1 MIVAV
6 VLFWGS
12 LAALAW
18 THALYPAT
26 VALAARVR
34 TKRVALDDGYLPSVA
49 VIVTAY
55 NEEDVIERRLE
66 NLRALHYPPELLT
79 LVVTSDAST
88 DRTEELAEAAGAR
101 VIRNPRGGKVAAQDA
116 AVRAT
121 DADVVAFSDANA
133 TWAPD
138 ALRKLVRNF
147 ADPAIAYVCGR
158 LRLEAADGSNKEGV
172 YWRYELVTREGE
184 SRLGSVTAGNGS
196 IYALRHSDYAEVDPR
211 FGHDLSLPYLM
222 VQRGRRAIYEPAA
235 LAFERPTPT
244 NESEYRRKVRMFEHA
259 WLIVLRGKM
268 LRGQRARLLARARL
282 APPSPLRERAPAPDP
297 ARQLDRAVRPWHR
310 LRRRPRPPT
319 RTARGGPRRRRD
331 RALLRPHHLGDGR
344 RALELPA
351 ARRPRDVG
359 AAAGGAR
366 VNRVADVALAGSAL
380 VIASPVLAL
389 AALAVKLEDGGPVL
403 YRQTRVGRDGV
414 DFELLKLRTM
424 VVGAETMGAGL
435 SVNEGDSRI
444 TRAGRWLRKLSLD
457 ELPQLWN
464 VVRGEM
470 SVIGPRPTLRYQ
482 VEQYDEHQ
490 RHRLDVKP
498 GITGWAQVN
507 GRASLPWADRIEL
520 DVWYVEHRS
529 ARLDLRILART
540 PLVLFRGTYKGETG
554 GWTSES

>member
-1 MIVAV
+1 MIAAV

-66 NLRALHYPPELLT
+66 NLRALDYPPELVE

-121 DADVVAFSDANA
+121 EADVVAFSDANA

-147 ADPAIAYVCGR
+147 ADPAVAYVCGR
-158 LRLEAADGSNKEGV
+158 LRLEAADGANKEGV
-172 YWRYELVTREGE
+172 YWRYELVTRDGE

-196 IYALRHSDYAEVDPR
+196 IYALRRSDYAEVDPR

-222 VQRGRRAIYEPAA
+222 VQRGRRAIYEPEA

-268 LRGQRARLLARARL
+268 LRGQRLGYWLALVSHRHLRYASGILHLILLGSSIALFDHGTVYLVVLGLQLGLFAAALVGVGIARYYVLITWATVVAL
-282 APPSPLRERAPAPDP
+282 
-297 ARQLDRAVRPWHR
+297 WNY
-310 LRRRPRPPT
+310 LRRGVPATWAPQRE
-319 RTARGGPRRRRD
+319 
-331 RALLRPHHLGDGR
+331 
-344 RALELPA
+344 ELA
-351 ARRPRDVG
+351 
-359 AAAGGAR
+359 
-366 VNRVADVALAGSAL
+366 
-380 VIASPVLAL
+380 
-389 AALAVKLEDGGPVL
+389 
-403 YRQTRVGRDGV
+403 
-414 DFELLKLRTM
+414 
-424 VVGAETMGAGL
+424 
-435 SVNEGDSRI
+435 
-444 TRAGRWLRKLSLD
+444 
-457 ELPQLWN
+457 
-464 VVRGEM
+464 
-470 SVIGPRPTLRYQ
+470 
-482 VEQYDEHQ
+482 
-490 RHRLDVKP
+490 
-498 GITGWAQVN
+498 
-507 GRASLPWADRIEL
+507 
-520 DVWYVEHRS
+520 
-529 ARLDLRILART
+529 
-540 PLVLFRGTYKGETG
+540 
-554 GWTSES
+554 